1 MELID
6 EIKRDIPSI
15 LGGDTKKLVED
26 AEKLGKHLGRRLS
39 TSQIR
44 IIFSEVKQ
52 MREYDRDKLNLLRPK
67 MAYIAGRHGQ
77 RKEGRLVGPIVD
89 LQKVLDECIRKIS
102 SEEDFKNFKY
112 FFEAI
117 LAYHRYYEEANEY
130 GNEFRGKDTDNR

>member
-1 MELID
+1 MGLIE

-52 MREYDRDKLNLLRPK
+52 MQEYDRDKLNLLRPK

-77 RKEGRLVGPIVD
+77 RKGGRLVGPIVD
-89 LQKVLDECIRKIS
+89 LQEVLDECIRKIS
-102 SEEDFKNFKY
+102 SEEDFKNFKN

-117 LAYHRYYEEANEY
+117 LAYHRYYGGGE
-130 GNEFRGKDTDNR
+130 

>member
-6 EIKRDIPSI
+6 EIRRDIPSI

-26 AEKLGKHLGRRLS
+26 AEKLGKHLGRRLP

-44 IIFSEVKQ
+44 VIFSEVKQ

-77 RKEGRLVGPIVD
+77 RKGGRLVGPIVD
-89 LQKVLDECIRKIS
+89 LREVLDECIRKIS
-102 SEEDFKNFKY
+102 SEEDFKNFKN

-117 LAYHRYYEEANEY
+117 LAYHRYYGGGE
-130 GNEFRGKDTDNR
+130 

>member
-1 MELID
+1 MGLIE

-26 AEKLGKHLGRRLS
+26 AEKLGEHLGRRLS

-52 MREYDRDKLNLLRPK
+52 MQEYDRDKLNLLRPK

-77 RKEGRLVGPIVD
+77 RKGGRLVGPIVD
-89 LQKVLDECIRKIS
+89 LQEVLDECIRKIS
-102 SEEDFKNFKY
+102 SEEDFKNFKN

-117 LAYHRYYEEANEY
+117 LAYHRYYGGGE
-130 GNEFRGKDTDNR
+130 